1 MRDRTDPLGLG
12 ELLHGLLQVAEGPL
26 HQALVLLEV
35 VQQHIPQGLLGQHLR
50 VTQDDQPILG
60 SGQCH
65 IQAPWVAQEANALQY
80 TQSVSQPSACRN
92 MGCRTEGCTI
102 TGYFDMLILCL
113 LDYGLISC
121 HPMQAETMMR
131 AAFEHSKHSRV

>member
-12 ELLHGLLQVAEGPL
+12 ELLHGLLQVAEGSL

-35 VQQHIPQGLLGQHLR
+35 VQQHIPQGLLGQHLG

-65 IQAPWVAQEANALQY
+65 VQTPWVTQEPNALQY
-80 TQSVSQPSACRN
+80 GPVGISAINMLQHRLHNRRLRN
-92 MGCRTEGCTI
+92 QRP
-102 TGYFDMLILCL
+102 FW
-113 LDYGLISC
+113 
-121 HPMQAETMMR
+121 R
-131 AAFEHSKHSRV
+131 ARIVPT